1 MRPGS
6 TVGLVKWVQLGAG
19 SGCWHHGE
27 AELWLMSSLEIVVMG
42 AAVITYRV
50 LPGVEDAVTIR
61 NCYLRIRVSTLPADG
76 TPITMPFTRVPLNV
90 LLAAA
95 LLAP

>member
-19 SGCWHHGE
+19 SGCWDHGD
-27 AELWLMSSLEIVVMG
+27 AELRLISLEIVVMG